1 MISEQHKEAYLRFRV
16 QLAQDYVNMIKKA
29 LFGARWLRRVTTSVE
44 ASLWK
49 RWVRRFFFCLPPL
62 SAHDSRHRLLS
73 NEYVPVACAQCR
85 AYE

>member
-49 RWVRRFFFCLPPL
+49 RWVRRFFFVFHHCL
-62 SAHDSRHRLLS
+62 HMT
-73 NEYVPVACAQCR
+73 VATGYLVMNMCL
-85 AYE
+85 